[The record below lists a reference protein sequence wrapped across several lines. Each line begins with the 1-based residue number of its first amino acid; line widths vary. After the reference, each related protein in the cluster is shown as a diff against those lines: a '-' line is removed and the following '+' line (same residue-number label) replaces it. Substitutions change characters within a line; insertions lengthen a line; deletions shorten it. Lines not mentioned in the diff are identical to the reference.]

1 MSFDGLFT
9 RAMMMELQK
18 ILTGGR
24 ISKIH
29 QPYKNELILIIRSKG
44 KNYKLLLS
52 AHPVYARVQLTD
64 EPHENPKEPPMFCM
78 LLRKHLEGAVIEE
91 IKQKG
96 LDRIL
101 ILELKGKN
109 EIGDFTAK
117 QLIVEIM
124 GRHSNI
130 VLVDPST
137 KKIIDSIKHITPAM
151 NRYRTVLP
159 GNEYVY
165 PPAQNKMNPLEATE
179 DDVLRLLDFNSGKLE
194 KQLVQHFSGISPLF
208 AKEVI
213 HAAGIPNRATVP
225 AAFLRLLQPLK
236 EGQFQ
241 PTLWKGEEKEHFYWR
256 DLQHLKGVKQPFH
269 SLSTLLDH
277 FYFGKAERDRVK
289 QLGSDLERL
298 VKNEL
303 EKNETK
309 LKKLEKTLQEAENAD
324 KYQLLGEL
332 LTANLYAVQKGMTEI
347 EVINY
352 YDEKGEKV
360 TIPLDPQKS
369 PSGNAQ
375 SYFSK
380 YQKAKHAM
388 VVVKEQIDKT
398 KEEIQYFENLLQ
410 QLESASPKDL
420 EEIRE
425 ELAEEGYLRLKS
437 KAKRKQGKDK
447 PIIDTYMASDG
458 TIILVGKN
466 NKQND
471 YVTTK
476 LARRDDI
483 WLHTK
488 DIPGSHVVIRH
499 TNPSKETLLQAAHL
513 AAYFSKAKHSS
524 SVPVDYTKVRY
535 VKKPNGSKP
544 GFVIYENQQTIY
556 ITPDPDVVMK
566 MKK

>member
-9 RAMMMELQK
+9 HAMMMELQK
-18 ILTGGR
+18 VLTGGR
-24 ISKIH
+24 ITKIH
-29 QPYKNELILIIRSKG
+29 QPYKNEIILIVRSQG

-52 AHPVYARVQLTD
+52 AHPTYARVQLTN
-64 EPHENPKEPPMFCM
+64 EPYENPKEPPMFCM
-78 LLRKHLEGAVIEE
+78 LLRKHLEGAIIEE
-91 IKQKG
+91 LKQKE

-101 ILELKGKN
+101 IFKLKGKN
-109 EIGDFTAK
+109 EIGDVSTK

-130 VLVDPST
+130 VLVDQPT
-137 KKIIDSIKHITPAM
+137 QKIIDSIKHITPALS
-151 NRYRTVLP
+151 RYRTVLP
-159 GNEYVY
+159 GNEYLY
-165 PPAQNKMNPLEATE
+165 PPSQNKLNPLEATE
-179 DDVLRLLDFNSGKLE
+179 DDVLRLLDFNGGKLD
-194 KQLVQHFSGISPLF
+194 KQLVQHFSGVSPLF
-208 AKEVI
+208 AKEVL
-213 HAAGIPNRATVP
+213 HEAGVPSRTTVP
-225 AAFLRLLQPLK
+225 AAFIRLLQPLK
-236 EGQFQ
+236 EGRFQ
-241 PTLWKGEEKEHFYWR
+241 PILWKGDEKEHFYWR
-256 DLQHLKGVKQPFH
+256 DLNHLKGTKQPFH
-269 SLSTLLDH
+269 SLSSLLDR

-303 EKNETK
+303 EKNISK

-324 KYQLLGEL
+324 EYQILGEL

-352 YDEKGEKV
+352 YDENGEKV
-360 TIPLDPQKS
+360 TIPLDPKKS
-369 PSGNAQ
+369 PSENAQ

-380 YQKAKHAM
+380 YQKAKHAL
-388 VVVKEQIDKT
+388 VVVNEQIDKT
-398 KEEIQYFENLLQ
+398 KQEIQYFENLLQ
-410 QLESASPKDL
+410 QLESASPKDI

-425 ELAEEGYLRLKS
+425 ELEEEGYLRMKS
-437 KAKRKQGKDK
+437 KAKRKQGKEK
-447 PIIDTYMASDG
+447 PMIDTYTASDG

-499 TNPSKETLLQAAHL
+499 NSPSEETLLEAANL

-524 SVPVDYTKVRY
+524 SVPVDYTKIRY

-544 GFVIYENQQTIY
+544 GFVIYDNQQTIY
-556 ITPDPDVVMK
+556 VTPDPDLVVK
-566 MKK
+566 LKK